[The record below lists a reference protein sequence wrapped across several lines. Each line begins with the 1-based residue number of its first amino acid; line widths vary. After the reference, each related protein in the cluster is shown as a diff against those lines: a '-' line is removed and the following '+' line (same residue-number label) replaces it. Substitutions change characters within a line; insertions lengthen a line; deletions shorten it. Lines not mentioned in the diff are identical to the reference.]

1 MDNKDLVQKA
11 GKELFIDRDPSA
23 IDRWWAADYR
33 QHSAMAGD
41 GPGALR
47 ELVANVPGD
56 FRFEPVRILA
66 DGDLVAVHST
76 YHGFG
81 PVPLVAFDIFRIA
94 DGKLAEHWDAL
105 QPVVEETASG
115 RSQVD
120 GPTAVTAPEQTEA
133 NRALVLGFVEA
144 VLRDGQ
150 AERIGEF
157 ISSERY
163 LQHNPSVPDGLDGLG
178 AALKA
183 WAEQGITV
191 QYTTVHR
198 SVAEGEFVLTQS
210 EGLLGGNP
218 TAFYDLFRVDGGK
231 IVEHWDV
238 VAEIPES
245 VPHGNGLF

>member
-1 MDNKDLVQKA
+1 MDNKDLVLKA
-11 GKELFIDRDPSA
+11 GTELFIERDPGA
-23 IDRWWAADYR
+23 IDRWWAEDYR

-41 GPGALR
+41 GREVLR
-47 ELVANVPGD
+47 GLVGQLPPD

-66 DGDLVAVHST
+66 DGDLVAVHAV
-76 YHGFG
+76 YYGFG
-81 PVPLVAFDIFRIA
+81 PAPMVAFDIFRIA

-105 QPVVEETASG
+105 QPMVEETASG
-115 RSQVD
+115 RSQTE
-120 GPTAVTAPEQTEA
+120 GPTDVAAPEQTEA
-133 NRALVLGFVEA
+133 SRAVVLGFVEV
-144 VLRDGQ
+144 VLKGGQ

-157 ISSERY
+157 ISAEQY
-163 LQHNPSVPDGLDGLG
+163 LQHNPSVQDGLDGLT

-191 QYTTVHR
+191 EYGTVHR

-210 EGLLGGNP
+210 EGSLGGKP

-238 VAEIPES
+238 VAEVPES
-245 VPHGNGLF
+245 LPHGNGVF

>member
-1 MDNKDLVQKA
+1 MNNKDLVQRA
-11 GKELFIDRDPSA
+11 GSELFIDRDTSA

-41 GPGALR
+41 GPEALR
-47 ELVANVPGD
+47 ELVRNVPPD
-56 FRFEPVRILA
+56 FRYEPVRMFA
-66 DGDLVAVHST
+66 DGDVVAMHGI

-81 PVPLVAFDIFRIA
+81 PVPLVAFDVFRVA

-105 QPVVEETASG
+105 QPAVAETASG

-120 GPTAVTAPEQTEA
+120 GPVEVTAPEQTEA
-133 NRALVLGFVEA
+133 SRAVVLGFVEA
-144 VLRDGQ
+144 VLKGGQ
-150 AERIGEF
+150 VERIGEF
-157 ISSERY
+157 ISPEQY
-163 LQHNPSVPDGLDGLG
+163 HQHNPSVPDGLDGLA

-191 QYTTVHR
+191 EYGTVHR

-210 EGLLGGNP
+210 EGLLGGKP

-238 VAEIPES
+238 VAGIPE
-245 VPHGNGLF
+245 VLPHGNGLF

>member
-11 GKELFIDRDPSA
+11 GSELFNDRDPSA

-41 GPGALR
+41 GPEALR
-47 ELVANVPGD
+47 GMVGQLPAD
-56 FRFEPVRILA
+56 FRFEPARMIA
-66 DGDLVAVHST
+66 DGDLVAVHGT
-76 YHGFG
+76 YYGFG

-105 QPVVEETASG
+105 QPLVEETASG

-120 GPTAVTAPEQTEA
+120 GPAEVTAPEQTEA
-133 NRALVLGFVEA
+133 SRAVVLGFVEA
-144 VLRDGQ
+144 VLKGGQ
-150 AERIGEF
+150 VDRIGEF
-157 ISSERY
+157 ISSEQY
-163 LQHNPSVPDGLDGLG
+163 HQHNPSVPDGLDGLG

-191 QYTTVHR
+191 EYGTVHR

-210 EGLLGGNP
+210 EGLLGGKP

-245 VPHGNGLF
+245 LPHGNGLF